1 MISTQLKAGRRK
13 PTVLAVFSFRYD
25 AHLVP
30 ALLANIDPFV
40 DGWVAYDD
48 RRGEGVFSNEVRRRT
63 LLLKAAADAGAKWAL
78 ALDPDER
85 FENSL
90 ATAMPALTCDESAS
104 CYSFALREMY
114 SNSHYRVDG
123 VWGEKRQARLLSL
136 RQGVLT
142 PSGELHLSWSSFV
155 PTTNLVAT
163 GFNLYHLKMIAPERR
178 KARAALYKFLD
189 PERRM
194 QKIGYD
200 YLADET
206 GAQFESI
213 PAGRDFSPAHIEDG
227 GLWMPHLAETK

>member
-1 MISTQLKAGRRK
+1 MISSQLKARRRT

-30 ALLANIDPFV
+30 ALLANIEPFV
-40 DGWVAYDD
+40 DGWIAYDD

-63 LLLKAAADAGAKWAL
+63 LLLKAARDAGAKWAL
-78 ALDPDER
+78 AVDPDER
-85 FENSL
+85 FEDSM
-90 ATAMPALTCDESAS
+90 AAAMPVLTRDESVG

-114 SNSHYRVDG
+114 NERHYRIDG
-123 VWGEKRQARLLSL
+123 VWGQKRQARLLSL
-136 RQGVLT
+136 GQGVLT

-155 PTTNLVAT
+155 PKANPIAT
-163 GFNLYHLKMIAPERR
+163 DFNLYHLKMIAPERR
-178 KARAALYKFLD
+178 KARAALYNFLD

-206 GAQFESI
+206 GAQFEPI
-213 PAGRDFSPAHIEDG
+213 PAGRGFSPAHVEDG
-227 GLWMPHLAETK
+227 GLWMPQLTETK